1 MIGKISGIV
10 DEIGEDFAIIDV
22 MGIGLIIFCSTKTLA
37 EIKLIKNSQSLDS
50 IKISLITET
59 IIKEGSIELYGFLR
73 KIEKIWFLELHKVQG
88 VGAKMALKI
97 LSSFSIEELA
107 QCLISGDVKSFLKIS
122 GIGTKL
128 ANRLVTELK
137 DSPKK
142 LGIDLSSFNLDDKN
156 IEFLNNHQEISNDA
170 VSALENLG
178 YRKLDCL
185 KIINL
190 IIKNNPEITLESL
203 ITNSLRELSKNKFN

>member
-1 MIGKISGIV
+1 MIGKIRGIV

-59 IIKEGSIELYGFLR
+59 IIKEGSIELYGFLK

-107 QCLISGDVKSFLKIS
+107 QCLISGDIKSFLKIS

-178 YRKLDCL
+178 YRKIDCL

>member
-37 EIKLIKNSQSLDS
+37 EIKLIKNSQSHDS

-97 LSSFSIEELA
+97 LSSFNIEELA
-107 QCLISGDVKSFLKIS
+107 QCLISGDIKSFLKIS

-156 IEFLNNHQEISNDA
+156 IEFLSNHQEISNDA

>member
-37 EIKLIKNSQSLDS
+37 EIKLIKNSQSHDS

-107 QCLISGDVKSFLKIS
+107 QCLISGDIKSFLKIS

>member
-37 EIKLIKNSQSLDS
+37 EIKLIKSSQSHDS

-107 QCLISGDVKSFLKIS
+107 KCLISGDVKSFLKIS

-142 LGIDLSSFNLDDKN
+142 LGIDLSNFTFDDKN
-156 IEFLNNHQEISNDA
+156 IEFLNNYQEISNDA

-178 YRKLDCL
+178 YRKIDCL

>member
-1 MIGKISGIV
+1 MIGKISGII

>member
-37 EIKLIKNSQSLDS
+37 EIKLIKNSQSHDS

-88 VGAKMALKI
+88 VGSKMALKI

-107 QCLISGDVKSFLKIS
+107 QCLISGDIKSFLKIS

>member
-37 EIKLIKNSQSLDS
+37 EIKLIKNSQSHDS

-97 LSSFSIEELA
+97 LSSFNIEELA
-107 QCLISGDVKSFLKIS
+107 QCLISGDIKSFLKIS

-142 LGIDLSSFNLDDKN
+142 LGIDLVEIVGDDFFDDSR
-156 IEFLNNHQEISNDA
+156 I
-170 VSALENLG
+170 
-178 YRKLDCL
+178 
-185 KIINL
+185 
-190 IIKNNPEITLESL
+190 
-203 ITNSLRELSKNKFN
+203 

>member
-59 IIKEGSIELYGFLR
+59 IIKEGSIELYGFLK

-107 QCLISGDVKSFLKIS
+107 QCLISGDIKSFLKIS

-178 YRKLDCL
+178 YRKIDCL

>member
-22 MGIGLIIFCSTKTLA
+22 VGIGLIIFCSTKTLA

-59 IIKEGSIELYGFLR
+59 IIKEGSIELYGFLK

-107 QCLISGDVKSFLKIS
+107 QCLISGDIKSFLKIS

-178 YRKLDCL
+178 YRKIDCL

>member
-107 QCLISGDVKSFLKIS
+107 QCLISGDIKSFLKIS

>member
-22 MGIGLIIFCSTKTLA
+22 VGIGLIIFCSTKTLA

-97 LSSFSIEELA
+97 LSSFNIEELA
-107 QCLISGDVKSFLKIS
+107 QCLISGDIKSFLKIS

>member
-1 MIGKISGIV
+1 
-10 DEIGEDFAIIDV
+10 
-22 MGIGLIIFCSTKTLA
+22 
-37 EIKLIKNSQSLDS
+37 
-50 IKISLITET
+50 
-59 IIKEGSIELYGFLR
+59 
-73 KIEKIWFLELHKVQG
+73 
-88 VGAKMALKI
+88 MALKI
-97 LSSFSIEELA
+97 LSSFNIEELA
-107 QCLISGDVKSFLKIS
+107 QCLISGDIKSFLKIS

>member
-1 MIGKISGIV
+1 MIGKISGII
-10 DEIGEDFAIIDV
+10 DEIGDDFAIIEV
-22 MGIGLIIFCSTKTLA
+22 MGIGLIIFCSAKTLA
-37 EIKLIKNSQSLDS
+37 EIKLIKNSQNHNST
-50 IKISLITET
+50 KISLITET

-73 KIEKIWFLELHKVQG
+73 KIEKIWFLELNKVQG

-107 QCLISGDVKSFLKIS
+107 QCLISGDIKSFLKIS
-122 GIGTKL
+122 GVGTKL

-142 LGIDLSSFNLDDKN
+142 LGIDLSGFNLDDKN
-156 IEFLNNHQEISNDA
+156 VDFVNQHQEISNDA

-178 YRKLDCL
+178 YRKIDCL

-190 IIKNNPEITLESL
+190 IIKNNPETTLESL

>member
-37 EIKLIKNSQSLDS
+37 EIKLIKSSQSHDS

>member
-107 QCLISGDVKSFLKIS
+107 QCLISGDIKSFLKIS

-178 YRKLDCL
+178 YRKIDCL

>member
-1 MIGKISGIV
+1 MIGKITGTV
-10 DEIGEDFAIIDV
+10 DEIGDDFTIIDV

-37 EIKLIKNSQSLDS
+37 EIKLIKNSQSHDYT
-50 IKISLITET
+50 KISLITET

-73 KIEKIWFLELHKVQG
+73 KIEKIWFLELNKVQG

-97 LSSFSIEELA
+97 LGYFSIEELA
-107 QCLISGDVKSFLKIS
+107 QSLISGDTKSFLKIS

-128 ANRLVTELK
+128 ANRIVTELK

-142 LGIDLSSFNLDDKN
+142 LGIELSIFNLDDKN
-156 IEFLNNHQEISNDA
+156 IEFFKNHQEISNDA

-178 YRKLDCL
+178 YRKADCL

-190 IIKNNPEITLESL
+190 IIKSNPEITLESL
-203 ITNSLRELSKNKFN
+203 ITSSLRELSKNKFN

>member
-22 MGIGLIIFCSTKTLA
+22 VGIGLIIFCSTKTLA
-37 EIKLIKNSQSLDS
+37 EIKLIKNSQSHDS

-107 QCLISGDVKSFLKIS
+107 QCLISGDIKSFLKIS